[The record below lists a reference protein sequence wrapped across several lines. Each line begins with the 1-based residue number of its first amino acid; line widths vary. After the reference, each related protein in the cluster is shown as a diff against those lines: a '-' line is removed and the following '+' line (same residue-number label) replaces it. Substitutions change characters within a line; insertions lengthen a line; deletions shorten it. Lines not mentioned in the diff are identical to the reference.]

1 MVWKP
6 LFSEEDH
13 EYDVLRDGV
22 PDYMLES
29 IIEWSEYAEI
39 LLCLNMDHYSFSGV
53 EEPDENRRHQLV
65 LSADRQLYR
74 QGRHRACDTHDPTDR
89 QGTCCVNTHSD
100 CRRLNHAFPTT

>member
-29 IIEWSEYAEI
+29 IR
-39 LLCLNMDHYSFSGV
+39 MV
-53 EEPDENRRHQLV
+53 
-65 LSADRQLYR
+65 
-74 QGRHRACDTHDPTDR
+74 
-89 QGTCCVNTHSD
+89 
-100 CRRLNHAFPTT
+100 